1 MKTSTAILAACSAA
15 GFELSDCFQLPPLK
29 RAVAHCSRGPR
40 FLLQNEPRSTSALHA
55 SSPVGLENVATEMA
69 AIVAETDAA
78 PTDLNMGARADPA
91 ATGAFVF
98 VALVFGI
105 LRLKV
110 AGAMAVK
117 DDRLR
122 AEIALQEAKVAALK
136 GVISESSG

>member
-1 MKTSTAILAACSAA
+1 
-15 GFELSDCFQLPPLK
+15 
-29 RAVAHCSRGPR
+29 
-40 FLLQNEPRSTSALHA
+40 
-55 SSPVGLENVATEMA
+55 MA
-69 AIVAETDAA
+69 AIVAEAETA

-136 GVISESSG
+136 GMSSESSG